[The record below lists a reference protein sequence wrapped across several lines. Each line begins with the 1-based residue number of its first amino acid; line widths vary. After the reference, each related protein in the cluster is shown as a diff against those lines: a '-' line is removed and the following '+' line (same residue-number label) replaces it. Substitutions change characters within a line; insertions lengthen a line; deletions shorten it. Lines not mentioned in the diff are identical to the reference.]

1 MSVKEEAVIE
11 TNDDEQVVYRRESI
25 PEDVLILYTPH
36 QIHGREAA
44 GTDAECLLL
53 GVIPNITLKDPVIIR
68 YRDGDIML
76 AGINLF
82 AVSVKSP
89 GLYSVGLQFNSE
101 TIYKVDPPVIITAAE
116 GSNSKEVADE
126 AIPENIASA
135 EDYHFSMM
143 GIEQFT
149 N

>member
-1 MSVKEEAVIE
+1 M
-11 TNDDEQVVYRRESI
+11 
-25 PEDVLILYTPH
+25 
-36 QIHGREAA
+36 EAA

-53 GVIPNITLKDPVIIR
+53 GVIPNITLKDPVILR